1 MAYQFVQCTKLKN
14 HSKFMGR
21 PKDLKNVFLKVVNN
35 CKYLVILV
43 FFSCLAE
50 PPKTSEYGELYDFD
64 GNKYLTIKIG
74 NQIWMAENL
83 KTTSFS
89 NGDPIQELRSN
100 SEWGRPLNVPE
111 VIKPGWS
118 YYENDP
124 LNNEFHGKF
133 YNWYA
138 IADQRNCCPD
148 GWRIPTK
155 LDFDTMMSFLGDKKE
170 ALRKIKKDGDV
181 WPKSDK
187 ANNKSG
193 FSAYPSGYRNNGG
206 DFYDLGRITDFW
218 VSDSYINS
226 NNQSVKQGL
235 IISSGVDDYGY
246 NGYSKEWGH
255 SVRCIKH

>member
-1 MAYQFVQCTKLKN
+1 
-14 HSKFMGR
+14 MGR

-35 CKYLVILV
+35 CKYLVIFI

-50 PPKTSEYGELYDFD
+50 PPNISEYGELYDSD

-124 LNNEFHGKF
+124 SNNEFHGKF

-138 IADQRNCCPD
+138 ISDNRNCCPD
-148 GWRIPTK
+148 GWRIPTRS
-155 LDFDTMMSFLGDKKE
+155 DFESMFAFLGGENE
-170 ALRKIKKDGDV
+170 AIQKIKKEGTV
-181 WPKSDK
+181 WPNSDR
-187 ANNKSG
+187 ANNDSG
-193 FSAYPSGYRNNGG
+193 FSVYPSGYRNNGG
-206 DFYDLGRITDFW
+206 SFYDLGNMANFW
-218 VSDSYINS
+218 VSDSYLNVNS
-226 NNQSVKQGL
+226 VSVKNGL
-235 IISSGVDDYGY
+235 IILAHTDDFGW
-246 NGYSKEWGH
+246 NGYSKEWGL
-255 SVRCIKH
+255 SVRCIKQ